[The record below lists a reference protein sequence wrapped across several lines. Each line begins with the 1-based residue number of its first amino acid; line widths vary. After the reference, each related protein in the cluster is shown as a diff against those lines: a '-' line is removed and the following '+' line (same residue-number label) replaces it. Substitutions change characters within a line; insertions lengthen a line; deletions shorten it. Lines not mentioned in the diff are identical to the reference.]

1 MLHNQHRFFI
11 LHISCNNHTRYDHF
25 IILLLLFFEKGKKI
39 KYNVYSTIFL
49 TEIWLENQ
57 AFKKRTQNK
66 NIAKRSIL
74 NFLMCF
80 QCFRIPFILCLGAVS
95 KKFLSLNSL

>member
-1 MLHNQHRFFI
+1 M
-11 LHISCNNHTRYDHF
+11 
-25 IILLLLFFEKGKKI
+25 
-39 KYNVYSTIFL
+39 YNVNSTIFL
-49 TEIWLENQ
+49 TEIGLENQ

-95 KKFLSLNSL
+95 FKSKPTNFYHLIAYESITITPQKIRGGVLYKERKNKIKVL

>member
-1 MLHNQHRFFI
+1 MIISLFSFFYF
-11 LHISCNNHTRYDHF
+11 LK
-25 IILLLLFFEKGKKI
+25 KGKKI
-39 KYNVYSTIFL
+39 KYNIYSSIFL
-49 TEIWLENQ
+49 TEIGLENQ

-80 QCFRIPFILCLGAVS
+80 QCFRIPFILCQLY
-95 KKFLSLNSL
+95 LLNQGQIISIT